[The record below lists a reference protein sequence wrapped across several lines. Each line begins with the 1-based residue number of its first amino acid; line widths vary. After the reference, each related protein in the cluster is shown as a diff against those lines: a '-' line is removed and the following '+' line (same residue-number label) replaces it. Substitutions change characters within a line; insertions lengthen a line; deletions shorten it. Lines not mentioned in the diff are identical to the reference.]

1 MMYLCN
7 QCFSNFIKQFLILT
21 SFLFVICQANVKA
34 QEPIMIKSGKYYY
47 DGKEA
52 RPKTILNIVHDFP
65 QAHKLIKTGRN
76 RKTTGYILASLGGA
90 MTGSALGTKIG
101 SGSYSESNPKSNVYV
116 GIAMGVGGV
125 VLAVHGA
132 KRIFKGVSLYN
143 SSLNQAYIQG
153 NRISINFGPTQ
164 HGLGL
169 LCKF

>member
-1 MMYLCN
+1 MYLSN
-7 QCFSNFIKQFLILT
+7 QCFSNFFKQLLILT
-21 SFLFVICQANVKA
+21 GYLFVICQANMKA

-47 DGKEA
+47 DGKET
-52 RPKTILNIVHDFP
+52 RPGTMLNIVHDFP

-76 RKTTGYILASLGGA
+76 RKTVGYILAGLGGYIA
-90 MTGSALGTKIG
+90 GSALGTKIG

-125 VLAVHGA
+125 VLSGHGA
-132 KRIFKGVSLYN
+132 KRILKGVNLYN
-143 SSLNQAYIQG
+143 SSINQAYIERS
-153 NRISINFGPTQ
+153 RISINFGPTQ